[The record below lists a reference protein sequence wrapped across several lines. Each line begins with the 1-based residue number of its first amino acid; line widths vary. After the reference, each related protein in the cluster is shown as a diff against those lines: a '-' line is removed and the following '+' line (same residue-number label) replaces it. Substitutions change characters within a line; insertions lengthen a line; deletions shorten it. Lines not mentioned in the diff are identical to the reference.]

1 MKGFSFSVLFVV
13 LLGMLVASQTL
24 FVVNETERAV
34 VLKFGE
40 IVRGDVKPG
49 LHFKLPIVNEVKIF
63 DARILTMDSRPQRY
77 LTLEKK
83 AVVVDSYVKWKIDS
97 VVKFYQATS
106 GDEIIANRILSSRV
120 DTGLRNKFGERTM
133 HEVVS
138 GQRDQL
144 MTGLRDELNGVAQNE
159 LGISIVDIRVK
170 RIDLPPDVS
179 ESVYARMRTEREREA
194 REHRSKGL
202 ELAEGIRADAD
213 RQQVV
218 LEAEAQRDAEMIR
231 GDGDAK
237 AAAIYSNVYTQD
249 PEFYEFYR
257 SLQAYRES
265 FNGSSDLFVLEPDS
279 EFFKYLNS
287 STGGF
292 TK

>member
-265 FNGSSDLFVLEPDS
+265 FNGNSDLFVLEPDS